1 MSRSMVFKLKCKDK
15 LDDLLLTF
23 KLIKEF
29 ENDDKVIYENND
41 MRVSYDKGCV
51 VRVLVFNGN
60 NETLVEKLREY
71 FYGEEYKNIQ

>member
-29 ENDDKVIYENND
+29 ENDDKVIYENNEG
-41 MRVSYDKGCV
+41 K
-51 VRVLVFNGN
+51 
-60 NETLVEKLREY
+60 
-71 FYGEEYKNIQ
+71 